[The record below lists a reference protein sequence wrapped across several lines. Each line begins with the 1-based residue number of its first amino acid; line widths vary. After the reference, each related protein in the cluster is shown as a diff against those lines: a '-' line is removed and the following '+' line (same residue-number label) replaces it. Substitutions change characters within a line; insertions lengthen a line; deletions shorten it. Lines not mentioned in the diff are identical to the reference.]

1 MNIFS
6 RVLVSLAAAG
16 LLSGCLSHTKLDEST
31 GYIRLSP
38 AIGCGTRAGEDY
50 ITFPEDKTFRL
61 FALSEDSGD
70 KYLDNVLVNYRGSR
84 GWLPEGTPFWPQSEA
99 LRFIGYY
106 PAELPMTCAKDG
118 SLKMESYA
126 VPGNGED
133 ILVTDL
139 TKALTKNDSIAGLPF
154 HHALTKVDFRVMHG
168 LSSSTRVRVE
178 RIGLKKV
185 YTRGGFDS
193 SSSLCW
199 SPAGEPE
206 DITVFEADGEGAE
219 VFSVTPRTLGD
230 SMLLLPQDNASSIE
244 ITYAF
249 STGGSGWITGQK
261 MSTSAI
267 SAWEPDRHY
276 TYTLKIQEDRLAC
289 TSGISSWYDEDAQN

>member
-1 MNIFS
+1 MRIFF
-6 RVLVSLAAAG
+6 RILVPLTAAG
-16 LLSGCLSHTKLDEST
+16 MLSGCLSHTKLDDST
-31 GYIRLSP
+31 GYIRISP
-38 AIGCGTRAGEDY
+38 AIGCGTRAGEDF
-50 ITFPEDKTFRL
+50 IKFPEDKTFRL
-61 FALSEDSGD
+61 YAISDDSGK
-70 KYLDNVLVNYRGSR
+70 KYLDNVNVSYRGSR
-84 GWLPEGTPFWPQSEA
+84 GWLPEGTPFWPHSEA

-106 PAELPMTCAKDG
+106 PASLTMTCGDDG
-118 SLKMESYA
+118 SVKMESLE
-126 VPGNGED
+126 VRGNGED

-139 TKALTKNDSIAGLPF
+139 TKSLTKNDSIVGLPF
-154 HHALTKVDFRVMHG
+154 YHALTKVDFRVMHG
-168 LSSSTRVRVE
+168 LGSGTRVRVE
-178 RIGLKKV
+178 KIGLKKV

-219 VFSVTPRTLGD
+219 VLSVTPRTLGD
-230 SMLLLPQDNASSIE
+230 SMLLLPQDGGSSIE

-261 MSTSAI
+261 MSTPAI

-289 TSGISSWYDEDAQN
+289 TTGISSWYDEDAQN